1 MTDTNQQP
9 TFDRVEELVATITDI
24 FQHTHNPNTDEWELS
39 GDLDQYP
46 AYNALTEL
54 ATIAREAE
62 KNAEGQEANA
72 VFALSLKRDAEA
84 EAEKWRKV
92 AEAGKRMAAAY
103 EPIRCNL
110 DPVDSGCDDPC
121 HRCSLAQAVR
131 AHNEFSAAL
140 ARLEATDD

>member
-92 AEAGKRMAAAY
+92 AEWLAGAACSCLGTRDCDVFFDEENPDRERICDECRQSQLNRALAAY
-103 EPIRCNL
+103 DAKE
-110 DPVDSGCDDPC
+110 G
-121 HRCSLAQAVR
+121 AK
-131 AHNEFSAAL
+131 
-140 ARLEATDD
+140 